1 MSKIFLCL
9 GCGLKSNLDFKSN
22 NRDYCYMCNQFFSDK
37 YIFELKAK
45 LAESES
51 KLRVSNS
58 SLASSQLEYDK
69 LKKEY
74 DEQEKL
80 LSQYLASNSRLQFE
94 YDQLKQQLAEKEK
107 ENKRLKFDLAMY
119 RSANELIN
127 RFGIEK
133 ARDVM
138 FQTEKTKKQGQ
149 IDYAVEQL
157 EQLRIKIKNRVKDWN
172 TGIDYEFSDML
183 PDYDIYEEIDNQ
195 IEQLKEATNE
205 NNE

>member
-1 MSKIFLCL
+1 MSKDIKEM
-9 GCGLKSNLDFKSN
+9 LKLYSKEDLW
-22 NRDYCYMCNQFFSDK
+22 NRIQEQQAKVYA
-37 YIFELKAK
+37 LKAK

-157 EQLRIKIKNRVKDWN
+157 ERLRELALNHIREIANDFSEDADERLNQRHTIHGCSTVITDINQLITEIKEGK
-172 TGIDYEFSDML
+172 
-183 PDYDIYEEIDNQ
+183 
-195 IEQLKEATNE
+195 
-205 NNE
+205 